1 MRSSTAAFI
10 AYLARKFP
18 GTSVSTRVPEQRP
31 QRFITV
37 ERTGGQRTHLWDSPM
52 FAVQAWAATEAE
64 ASALADEVA
73 VAILDWQREAFVAYS
88 DVRSVY
94 AFPDPDARVPRFQ
107 LTVSATLALT

>member
-1 MRSSTAAFI
+1 MRSSTAALI

-18 GTSVSTRVPEQRP
+18 GTSVSNRVPETRP
-31 QRFITV
+31 ARFITV

-73 VAILDWQREAFVAYS
+73 AAILDWQRESIVAYS

-107 LTVSATLALT
+107 LTVSAILALA

>member
-1 MRSSTAAFI
+1 MTSSTALLI
-10 AYLARKFP
+10 AYLKRKFP
-18 GTSVSTRVPEQRP
+18 DVRVSNRVPESRP
-31 QRFITV
+31 SKFVTV

-73 VAILDWQREAFVAYS
+73 VAILNWQRESIVAYT

>member
-1 MRSSTAAFI
+1 MRSSAAALI
-10 AYLARKFP
+10 AYLKRMFP
-18 GTSVSTRVPEQRP
+18 GTAVSNRVPERRP
-31 QRFITV
+31 SKLITV

-52 FAVQAWAATEAE
+52 FAVQAWAPTEAE

>member
-1 MRSSTAAFI
+1 MRSSTAELI
-10 AYLARKFP
+10 AYLKRALP
-18 GTSVSTRVPEQRP
+18 GTAVSNRVPERRP

-37 ERTGGQRTHLWDSPM
+37 ERTGGQRTHLWDSPI

-73 VAILDWQREAFVAYS
+73 VAVLDWQRDAIVAYS

-107 LTVSATLALT
+107 LTVSASLALT

>member
-1 MRSSTAAFI
+1 MRSSTAALI

-73 VAILDWQREAFVAYS
+73 VAILDWQRESIVAYS

-107 LTVSATLALT
+107 LTASATLALT

>member
-1 MRSSTAAFI
+1 MRSSTAALI
-10 AYLARKFP
+10 AYLTQRFP
-18 GTSVSTRVPEQRP
+18 GTSVSNRVPETRP

-73 VAILDWQREAFVAYS
+73 NAILDWQLDPIVAYS

-94 AFPDPDARVPRFQ
+94 AFPDPDSRVPRFQ
-107 LTVSATLALT
+107 LTVSATLALA

>member
-1 MRSSTAAFI
+1 MRSSTAALI

-18 GTSVSTRVPEQRP
+18 GTSVSNRVSEDRP

-52 FAVQAWAATEAE
+52 FAVQAWGQTEAE

-73 VAILDWQREAFVAYS
+73 VAILDWQREAIVAYS

-107 LTVSATLALT
+107 LTASATLALA

>member
-1 MRSSTAAFI
+1 MTSSIAALI
-10 AYLARKFP
+10 AYLARSFP
-18 GTSVSTRVPEQRP
+18 GTSVSNRVPEDRP
-31 QRFITV
+31 RRFITV
-37 ERTGGQRTHLWDSPM
+37 ERTGGQRTHLWDYPM

-107 LTVSATLALT
+107 LTVSAILALA

>member
-1 MRSSTAAFI
+1 MTSSTALLI
-10 AYLARKFP
+10 AYLNQKFP
-18 GTSVSTRVPEQRP
+18 GTSVSNSVPEARP

-52 FAVQAWAATEAE
+52 FAVQAWAGSEAK

-73 VAILDWQREAFVAYS
+73 VAILDWQREAIVAYS

-107 LTVSATLALT
+107 LTVSAILALT

>member
-1 MRSSTAAFI
+1 MTSSIAALI
-10 AYLARKFP
+10 AYLARRFP
-18 GTSVSTRVPEQRP
+18 GTSVSNRVPEDRP
-31 QRFITV
+31 RRFITV
-37 ERTGGQRTHLWDSPM
+37 ERTGGQRTHLWDYPM
-52 FAVQAWAATEAE
+52 FAVQAWAAPEAE

-107 LTVSATLALT
+107 LTVSAILALA

>member
-1 MRSSTAAFI
+1 MTSSIAALI
-10 AYLARKFP
+10 AYLARRFP
-18 GTSVSTRVPEQRP
+18 GTSVSNRVPEDRP
-31 QRFITV
+31 RRFITV
-37 ERTGGQRTHLWDSPM
+37 ERTGGQRTHLWDYPM

-107 LTVSATLALT
+107 LTVSAILALA

>member
-1 MRSSTAAFI
+1 MRSSTAELI
-10 AYLARKFP
+10 AYLKRALP
-18 GTSVSTRVPEQRP
+18 GTAVSNRVPASRP
-31 QRFITV
+31 SKFITV

-73 VAILDWQREAFVAYS
+73 VAVLDWQRDAIVAYS

-107 LTVSATLALT
+107 LTVSASLALT

>member
-1 MRSSTAAFI
+1 MRSSTAELI
-10 AYLARKFP
+10 AYLAGKFP
-18 GTSVSTRVPEQRP
+18 GMSVSSRVPETRP
-31 QRFITV
+31 ARFITV

-73 VAILDWQREAFVAYS
+73 VAILDWQLTPVVAYS

-107 LTVSATLALT
+107 LTVSAILALT

>member
-1 MRSSTAAFI
+1 MTSSTAALI
-10 AYLARKFP
+10 AYLARRFP
-18 GTSVSTRVPEQRP
+18 GTSVSNRVPETRP
-31 QRFITV
+31 ARFITV

-52 FAVQAWAATEAE
+52 FAVQAWAATEAQ

-73 VAILDWQREAFVAYS
+73 AAILDWQRESFVAYS

-107 LTVSATLALT
+107 LTVSAILALA